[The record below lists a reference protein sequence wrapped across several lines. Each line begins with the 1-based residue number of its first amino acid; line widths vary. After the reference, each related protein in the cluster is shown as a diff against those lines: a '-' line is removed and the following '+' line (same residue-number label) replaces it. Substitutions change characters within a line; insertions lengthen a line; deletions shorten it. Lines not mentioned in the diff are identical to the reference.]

1 MDRQNDHCS
10 QSMQKNGVMTT
21 PKTILITGASDG
33 IGAASVRQ
41 LAGHGHRLLITGR
54 SKEKTEALALET
66 GAKSFIADFTKLDDV
81 RRLAAEVQAELNGA
95 GLDVLANNAGGIF
108 GDPVKTIDGNE
119 KTFQVNHLAQFLL
132 TELLM
137 PNLLAAKGG
146 ASVINTSSIA
156 NRIFGKIDLDELN
169 NDKKLSANK
178 AYGDGKLANI
188 LHARGLQA
196 RYGNKGL
203 STVSFHPGNV
213 ATNFA
218 SDTTSIMR
226 LFYQTPL
233 KKLNLISA
241 EKGGANLTWF
251 IEGTPGVTWQIGAY
265 YDQQKLSTK
274 VNPQAS
280 DDALVEGLWKRS
292 MALVGLS

>member
-1 MDRQNDHCS
+1 
-10 QSMQKNGVMTT
+10 MTT

-41 LAGHGHRLLITGR
+41 LAGRGHRLLITGR
-54 SKEKTEALALET
+54 SKKKIEALALET
-66 GAKSFIADFTKLDDV
+66 GAKAFIADFTKLEDV
-81 RRLAAEVQAELNGA
+81 RRLAAEVKAELNGA

-108 GDPVKTIDGNE
+108 GDPAKTIDGNE
-119 KTFQVNHLAQFLL
+119 KTFQINHLAQFLL

-156 NRIFGKIDLDELN
+156 NRFGKLDLDNLN

-178 AYGDGKLANI
+178 AYGDAKLANI

-196 RYGNKGL
+196 RYGDKGI
-203 STVSFHPGNV
+203 SAVAFHPGAV

-218 SDTTSIMR
+218 SDTTSVMR

-233 KKLNLISA
+233 KRLNLISSD
-241 EKGGANLTWF
+241 KGGANLTWF
-251 IEGTPGVTWQIGAY
+251 IEGTPGVTWQAGAY

-274 VNPQAS
+274 VNPQAN
-280 DDALVEGLWKRS
+280 DDALVDGLWQRS
-292 MALVGLS
+292 LALVGLA